1 MGEVEPA
8 ISVSVAR
15 KNIEDELVSG
25 VGIDSEVASSDE
37 GHPEEEENPKGG
49 FSQRH
54 ASFPH
59 FLTCF
64 QVE

>member
-1 MGEVEPA
+1 MTGGSFDGVSGEA
-8 ISVSVAR
+8 LHLAA
-15 KNIEDELVSG
+15 G
-25 VGIDSEVASSDE
+25 VGIDSEVASSGE
-37 GHPEEEENPKGG
+37 GDAEEEQESEGG